1 MSNEYKDWLADT
13 DAEIA
18 YKMLHEEPLTE
29 QEALRMARQE
39 MCTEM
44 FCVVEDR
51 IVKRH
56 RNDIYKELIVE
67 LVHNKGTYFSLHYWE
82 YGHDIV
88 ADEQYAE
95 QVYPHERIVE
105 MKIVEWY

>member
-51 IVKRH
+51 TVKRH
-56 RNDIYKELIVE
+56 RNDIYIRNLLWSLLII
-67 LVHNKGTYFSLHYWE
+67 K
-82 YGHDIV
+82 
-88 ADEQYAE
+88 
-95 QVYPHERIVE
+95 ERIFLYIIGSAE
-105 MKIVEWY
+105 MILWQTNNMPNKSTHMRELQR

>member
-18 YKMLHEEPLTE
+18 YKMLHQELLTQ
-29 QEALRMARQE
+29 QEALHMARQE
-39 MCTEM
+39 MSAEV
-44 FCVVEDR
+44 FCVVENR
-51 IVKRH
+51 IIKRN
-56 RNDIYKELIVE
+56 RDGTYRELIVE
-67 LVHNKGTYFSLHYWE
+67 LVHNKGTYFSLLYWE
-82 YGHDIV
+82 WGNDIV